1 MSSGMDM
8 DSSSSSSSEKP
19 SKKGK
24 GLVQQQEPPRCQ
36 VEGCKLDLSDAKAY
50 YSRHKVCGMHSKS
63 PMVIVAGLEQRF
75 CQQCSRFHQLP
86 EFDQGKR
93 SCRRRLAGHNERR
106 RKPPPVPLSS
116 RYGRPT
122 SFQEDNSSRYRSF
135 LMDFTSYP
143 RPPGRE
149 VWPTIR
155 ADDRSASSNWQ
166 SGFSP
171 AAARV
176 PEHNASHQYMQ
187 GSISGTL
194 FSNQD
199 VSQVE
204 SLTGVDEDSSCAL
217 SLLSTQPWCSTP
229 GSQAQTVSANTSFE
243 GTTSLA
249 SNYADTTAY
258 GVSSSSVGA
267 IEVQHE
273 MAQFPGELELA
284 LQGGRRGLDIV
295 PGKEY
300 EQSGRGHGHGHG
312 MHWPL

>member
-1 MSSGMDM
+1 MSSGMEM

-24 GLVQQQEPPRCQ
+24 GVVQQQEPPRCQ
-36 VEGCKLDLSDAKAY
+36 VEGCKVDLSDAKAY

-75 CQQCSRFHQLP
+75 CQQCSRFHLLP

-106 RKPPPVPLSS
+106 RKPPPVPLPS

-122 SFQEDNSSRYRSF
+122 SYQEDNSRYRNF

-143 RPPGRE
+143 RPPGAE
-149 VWPTIR
+149 VWSTIR
-155 ADDRSASSNWQ
+155 PDDRVASSNWQ
-166 SGFSP
+166 GGFSP
-171 AAARV
+171 SPARV
-176 PEHNASHQYMQ
+176 PEHNTSHQCMQ

-194 FSNQD
+194 FSNPE
-199 VSQVE
+199 VPPVE
-204 SLTGVDEDSSCAL
+204 ALAGVDDDSSCAL
-217 SLLSTQPWCSTP
+217 SLLSNQPWCSTTR
-229 GSQAQTVSANTSFE
+229 SQAPAVSTNTSFE
-243 GTTSLA
+243 GTTSMA
-249 SNYADTTAY
+249 PNYADTTAY
-258 GVSSSSVGA
+258 GVGVGSNSL
-267 IEVQHE
+267 EVHHE

-284 LQGGRRGLDIV
+284 LQGSRRRPDIG
-295 PGKEY
+295 PNKEY
-300 EQSGRGHGHGHG
+300 EQSGHGHGHGHG